1 MKRVCLVMAQ
11 ISLLSLFLSGCDTDN
26 KSESLIE
33 GATPTVSGLTMTYGL
48 YPQAN
53 VNDPKLVSALNEL
66 DSPEI
71 NSWYLYEGNY
81 YAKTVALARKDPR
94 NPDFVP
100 KFDNGD
106 IIYEGTTY
114 WFKCEPI
121 TWKTLKHL
129 NDVYTVVSNML
140 LDTHPYSSTGSNNYA
155 ESEIR
160 SWLNGDFHS
169 TAFALDDSHI
179 RTTLVDNSPSTTEDE
194 NNPNA
199 CPNTEDKVFL
209 LSSRDYYNENYG
221 FYDLLERQCK
231 TTDWVRARGAFVDSG
246 WPNYKDLDNG
256 AYWTRSPDSESNNMV
271 QVVSGGGQVSLYSGG
286 VTNTTVC
293 VRPAISVFYKR

>member
-1 MKRVCLVMAQ
+1 MKRVCLVIAQ

-100 KFDNGD
+100 KFVKQFANVGD
-106 IIYEGTTY
+106 VMKQAFRDY
-114 WFKCEPI
+114 
-121 TWKTLKHL
+121 
-129 NDVYTVVSNML
+129 D
-140 LDTHPYSSTGSNNYA
+140 A
-155 ESEIR
+155 EVK
-160 SWLNGDFHS
+160 S
-169 TAFALDDSHI
+169 TAFPDDAHSFKMKKI
-179 RTTLVDNSPSTTEDE
+179 
-194 NNPNA
+194 
-199 CPNTEDKVFL
+199 
-209 LSSRDYYNENYG
+209 
-221 FYDLLERQCK
+221 
-231 TTDWVRARGAFVDSG
+231 
-246 WPNYKDLDNG
+246 
-256 AYWTRSPDSESNNMV
+256 
-271 QVVSGGGQVSLYSGG
+271 
-286 VTNTTVC
+286 
-293 VRPAISVFYKR
+293 